1 MWHVVFL
8 RVQYGA
14 AQLKCYMCPPFSDI
28 HEWQSRRGWVVV
40 DSWCCCCTRRGTRLS
55 LSASL
60 ILMHAKGQRRGYQFV
75 QVAAAGHCDFTATVF
90 PPLSSPPSSLSSAR
104 ALLSRLPPPLPSP
117 LARRHCGVRE
127 REAEVKRRGGREI
140 QTETERQPKAKERE
154 REREGPQKK
163 KGKGRGS
170 VPGVLVALLCSA
182 RFPSSFLALFLA
194 HELDDPGVHP
204 SDACAVLLSSSSTR
218 DASLRTGGASF
229 LL

>member
-1 MWHVVFL
+1 MNGNPGGGVL
-8 RVQYGA
+8 YEKGY
-14 AQLKCYMCPPFSDI
+14 K
-28 HEWQSRRGWVVV
+28 
-40 DSWCCCCTRRGTRLS
+40 TLS

-60 ILMHAKGQRRGYQFV
+60 ILMHAKGQRGEGYQFV
-75 QVAAAGHCDFTATVF
+75 QVAAAGQCDFTATVF
-90 PPLSSPPSSLSSAR
+90 PPLSSLVSPHSAQHALLS
-104 ALLSRLPPPLPSP
+104 LLSRLPPPLPSP

-127 REAEVKRRGGREI
+127 REAEVKRRGGRER
-140 QTETERQPKAKERE
+140 QTEAERQPKAKERE
-154 REREGPQKK
+154 RARDPKK